1 MKNII
6 EESNGIRMIDFYDRG
21 NLSYAS
27 DYIMSENENC
37 EALVKYNRVIDL
49 EIDEEILK
57 EQIRKRFK
65 GCINWGQRI

>member
-6 EESNGIRMIDFYDRG
+6 EESNGIKMIDFYDRG

-37 EALVKYNRVIDL
+37 EAS
-49 EIDEEILK
+49 
-57 EQIRKRFK
+57 
-65 GCINWGQRI
+65 C